1 MFVYRLRFYFLIGLL
16 FFLLL
21 KLEFIDY
28 FINFC
33 LLLGLH
39 GNTVKS
45 EIGSFL
51 SLVQVIPVLINENIE
66 CAKIYPDM
74 RDIYLQHMIND

>member
-1 MFVYRLRFYFLIGLL
+1 MFIYRLRFYFLVGLVV
-16 FFLLL
+16 FLVL

-33 LLLGLH
+33 LLFVLH
-39 GNTVKS
+39 GDTVKLTIRAFIS
-45 EIGSFL
+45 Y
-51 SLVQVIPVLINENIE
+51 VQVIPVLINENIN

-74 RDIYLQHMIND
+74 RNIYLQHMIND